1 MRDAEFKNAIK
12 TSIAG
17 FHSRGLPKIFP
28 RNEPIPSFKHVR
40 KIVVVIGP
48 RRAGKTFFLYEI
60 MENLIMSGHEL
71 EEFLYLNFENERIS
85 GVKKNQ
91 LTMIQEAY
99 NELYPNRKPI
109 FFLDEIQ
116 NAPHWDQF
124 VRRLQEEGH
133 QVYLSGSNSKMLS
146 KEIATSLRGHDYPV
160 QILPFSFKEFIR
172 AKGVILSKN
181 WEFDGTK
188 PKVKKLFDEY
198 LNLSGY
204 PEIVLE
210 NRLEFVDEYFK
221 TMLFQD
227 AVERYKVENVELLRL
242 LMKYLTKLYAQEYSI
257 NKFNNFAKSNNY
269 KSSTSVVQRYSKIL
283 EDIYFCFLVNAKQ
296 KSFKKET
303 GYLKK
308 MFLCDHAFI
317 NYYNTEK
324 DTGRILENIVYLEL
338 VRRHETSINYYK
350 NGFECDF
357 ITGQNIIQV
366 CHSLT
371 DDNKKREL
379 NGILK
384 AKTKFKNKKS
394 FILTYDQ
401 EEQLQ
406 PGIQTVPIWK
416 WLLNE

>member
-1 MRDAEFKNAIK
+1 MRDVEFKGLVK
-12 TSIAG
+12 VSVAG
-17 FHSRGLPKIFP
+17 FHARGLPKIFP
-28 RNEPIPSFKHVR
+28 RNEPVPAFKNIN
-40 KIVVVIGP
+40 KVVVVTGP

-60 MENLIMSGHEL
+60 MEQLVKSGRQL

-85 GVKKNQ
+85 DIKQNQ
-91 LTMIQEAY
+91 LALIIEAY
-99 NELYPNRKPI
+99 LELYPNQKPV
-109 FFLDEIQ
+109 FFLDEVQ
-116 NAPHWDQF
+116 NVPHWDKF
-124 VRRLQEEGH
+124 VRRLKEEGFT
-133 QVYLSGSNSKMLS
+133 VYLSGSNSKLLS
-146 KEIATSLRGHDYPV
+146 KEIATSLRGHSYPV
-160 QILPFSFKEFIR
+160 EILPFSFKEFLKV
-172 AKGVILSKN
+172 KGVNLSKN

-198 LNLSGY
+198 LNLGGY

-227 AVERYKVENVELLRL
+227 AVERYKVKNVELLRL
-242 LMKYLTKLYAQEYSI
+242 LMKYLTRLYAQEYSI

-269 KSSTSVVQRYSKIL
+269 KSSTSVIQRYSKIL

-308 MFLCDHAFI
+308 AYLCDHAFI

-324 DTGRILENIVYLEL
+324 DPGRLLENMVFLEL
-338 VRRHETSINYYK
+338 VRRHEQSINYYK

-357 ITGQNIIQV
+357 ITTDKLIQV
-366 CHSLT
+366 CHTLNEE
-371 DDNKKREL
+371 NKKREI
-379 NGILK
+379 NGLME

-394 FILTYDQ
+394 LILTYSQ
-401 EEQLQ
+401 EEELEN
-406 PGIQTVPIWK
+406 GIQVIPVWK
-416 WLLNE
+416 WLLSE